1 LEYACGEDLL
11 TKDNLESIK
20 TDMMQIEGK
29 AILIA
34 DEYTLDNKIELAGI
48 KITRNGD
55 VYEIAEGDFVL
66 SSQIQEVLKA
76 NDTENTDKKTK
87 KVTYEALYYI
97 WTQEDLNARGIGSI
111 QVNNED
117 FYIIDYKGP
126 KVYYSLGYEGTY
138 DLTSLKDKEV

>member
-1 LEYACGEDLL
+1 MEYACGEDLL

-20 TDMMQIEGK
+20 TNMMQIEGK
-29 AILIA
+29 AILIS
-34 DEYTLDNKIELAGI
+34 DEYALDSKTELAGI

-55 VYEIAEGDFVL
+55 KYETIDGGFIL
-66 SSQIQEVLKA
+66 SPEIQEVLKA
-76 NDTENTDKKTK
+76 NDTENVDAKTK
-87 KVTYEALYYI
+87 EVTYEALYYI
-97 WTQEDLNARGIGSI
+97 WTQEDLNARGLGSI
-111 QVNNED
+111 QIDNED